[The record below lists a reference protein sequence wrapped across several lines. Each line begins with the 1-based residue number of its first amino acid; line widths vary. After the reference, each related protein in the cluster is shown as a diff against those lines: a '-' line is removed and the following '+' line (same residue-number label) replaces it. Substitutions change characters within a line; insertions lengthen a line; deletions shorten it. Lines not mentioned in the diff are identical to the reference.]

1 MNILVYTISTGR
13 WIKIIFITFITIIIL
28 IVLDII
34 ITPYMSKGKKSD
46 VIVVLG
52 CNLNSFFMKQRIEK
66 TIELYK
72 KDIAHHIIV
81 TGKGKGEITEGLG
94 MKKRLVE
101 FGIPSECIYVE
112 ERAMNTYDNLRFS
125 KSIMDVSN
133 FKSAVIVSDSYHLAR
148 IKMICRNIKLEATF
162 EGKNCSYYG
171 KYEILAII
179 RELPA
184 YLKDFVISFIQY
196 KMKKGG

>member
-34 ITPYMSKGKKSD
+34 ITPYRSKGKKSD

-52 CNLNSFFMKQRIEK
+52 CNLNSFFMNQRIEK

-81 TGKGKGEITEGLG
+81 TGKGKGKITEGLG

-101 FGIPSECIYVE
+101 LGIPSKCIYVE
-112 ERAMNTYDNLRFS
+112 ERAMNTYENLRFS
-125 KSIMDVSN
+125 KSIMDINN
-133 FKSAVIVSDSYHLAR
+133 FKSVVIVSDSYHLAR
-148 IKMICRNIKLEATF
+148 IKMICKNIKLKATF
-162 EGKNCSYYG
+162 EGKDCSYYG
-171 KYEILAII
+171 KYEIIAII
-179 RELPA
+179 REIPA
-184 YLKDFVISFIQY
+184 YLKDFVISFIHY
-196 KMKKGG
+196 KMKKSG